1 MMFNTGELSPEQI
14 EAMLSALPGEITFI
28 DENDIVT
35 WFTDRPNLIFK
46 RELSIIGTDVRQ
58 CHSESS
64 FDVVNQLLEEMKSG
78 KRDVAEFR
86 HKDSQDRMILTRYYA
101 VRAIGNQYLGCL
113 EYVEDITRLQT
124 LSGEKRTLD

>member
-14 EAMLSALPGEITFI
+14 EAILSALPGEITFI

-35 WFTDRPNLIFK
+35 WFTDRPNLIFE
-46 RELSIIGTDVRQ
+46 RDLSIIGTDVRQ

-64 FDVVNQLLEEMKSG
+64 IDLVNQLLEELKSG
-78 KRDVAEFR
+78 KRDVAEFW

-101 VRAIGNQYLGCL
+101 VRALGNQYLGCL
-113 EYVEDITRLQT
+113 EYVEDITKLQPLT
-124 LSGEKRTLD
+124 GEKRTLE